1 MPSTGPR
8 REHNHAISYLMLSVV
23 TVLAVLA
30 AAHDAGALRADR
42 NRYAQYDFKSY
53 YEWGREYQRGESVWT
68 PSLAD
73 PRRKV
78 SNYTPFFVEPF
89 SLLIWLDAPA
99 AHLLWQLGEIASLAA
114 ALWMLARNASPPLAP
129 AAIVA
134 VISLA
139 LLSRSLDEL
148 LFFGQN
154 SALLLLLTVTSWA
167 ASRRYREMRAGL
179 WLAVVALL
187 KLYPG
192 LLGGYYLVRRRWRI
206 VAWSA
211 FFSTLGVVA
220 TGAGNW
226 RNFAIYGLAH
236 SADIA
241 WRFVPDRISVL
252 NLVFRL
258 AGGTPVTASSG
269 RLMIIALTLG
279 IDVVI
284 VAVLVWAAAR
294 TEPDSELDELTFG
307 LWLAGGLLISPMTW
321 HHEMPL
327 LFPLYIATALIAGRA
342 LYGRSA
348 ETGWRW
354 LLLNPGFALGAM
366 LVAACIAREFVARV
380 NHLVPRFLIPS
391 IAFAGGALV
400 LRSALA
406 LKQSPRGTA
415 ESMAPYIDT

>member
-1 MPSTGPR
+1 MPSTRPR
-8 REHNHAISYLMLSVV
+8 RERKHAISYLMLSGAV
-23 TVLAVLA
+23 VLAVLA
-30 AAHDAGALRADR
+30 AAHDAGDLRGYR
-42 NRYAQYDFKSY
+42 NRYAQYDFRTY
-53 YEWGREYQRGESVWT
+53 YEWGREYQQGESVWT
-68 PSLAD
+68 PSPAD
-73 PRRKV
+73 PRRKA
-78 SNYTPFFVEPF
+78 SNYTPFFIEPF
-89 SLLIWLDAPA
+89 SLLNRLDAPA

-114 ALWMLARNASPPLAP
+114 ALWMVARNVSPPLEP
-129 AAIVA
+129 AAIIA

-148 LFFGQN
+148 LFFGQS
-154 SALLLLLTVTSWA
+154 SALLLLAMVASWV
-167 ASRRYREMRAGL
+167 ASRRYREVPAGL
-179 WLAVVALL
+179 WLAVAALL

-192 LLGGYYLVRRRWRI
+192 ILGGYYVVRRRWRV
-206 VAWSA
+206 VAWTAVFSA
-211 FFSTLGVVA
+211 LGVVA

-226 RNFAIYGLAH
+226 WNFVIYGLPH
-236 SADIA
+236 SADIV
-241 WRFVPDRISVL
+241 WSFVPDRVSVL
-252 NLVFRL
+252 NLVFHL
-258 AGGTPVTASSG
+258 AGGTTLTGSSG
-269 RLMIIALTLG
+269 RVTIIALTVG
-279 IDVVI
+279 IDAVI

-307 LWLAGGLLISPMTW
+307 LWLAGGLLISPETW

-366 LVAACIAREFVARV
+366 FVAACIAREFIARV
-380 NHLVPRFLIPS
+380 NHFVPRFLIPS

-406 LKQSPRGTA
+406 LKQSPKGPA
-415 ESMAPYIDT
+415 EPIVPYMD